1 MVHVAN
7 TDYDVNIDEQE
18 LVTPELNEDGTPKR
32 KNYFLS
38 PFALSRG
45 EEGVLGDISP
55 LAEEATKLS
64 ALSEALEAILK
75 QVKKEYDCLTSVI
88 MPSIM
93 AKNKVA
99 TYTLENGVKV
109 ASKTSVF
116 ASLPKED
123 PIARERALKWIN
135 EQGGGGL
142 IKDKLV
148 VESPT
153 QDLID
158 SVKGKFPMER
168 LQDVHPATL
177 KAFVTDLLGY
187 KKGSVARVTEDEVPP
202 ELHVYIKNTVTVK

>member
-1 MVHVAN
+1 MLHVAN

-18 LVTPELNEDGTPKR
+18 LFSPELNEDGTPKR

-45 EEGVLGDISP
+45 DEGVLGDISP

-75 QVKKEYDCLTSVI
+75 QVNKEYDCLTSVI

-109 ASKTSVF
+109 SSKTSVF

>member
-1 MVHVAN
+1 MHIKTN
-7 TDYDVNIDEQE
+7 DYDFYIDDMD
-18 LVTPELNEDGTPKR
+18 LLNPPLDENGIPK
-32 KNYFLS
+32 KLHCAIS
-38 PFALSRG
+38 PFALSRM
-45 EEGVLGDISP
+45 EEGTLGDISP
-55 LAEEATKLS
+55 LAEEATKLA
-64 ALSEALEAILK
+64 ALAELLDKATTQIN
-75 QVKKEYDCLTSVI
+75 KEYDLLTSVI
-88 MPSIM
+88 MPAIM

-109 ASKTSVF
+109 TSKTNVY

-123 PIARERALKWIN
+123 PLAREKALAWIN

-168 LQDVHPATL
+168 LQDIHPATL
-177 KAFVTDLLGY
+177 KAFVSDLLGY
-187 KKGSVARVTEDEVPP
+187 KKGSVAKITEDEVPP
-202 ELHVYIKNTVTVK
+202 ELHVYVKNTVTVK

>member
-1 MVHVAN
+1 MDVREKLVELIESARYWGSN
-7 TDYDVNIDEQE
+7 TSEEIA
-18 LVTPELNEDGTPKR
+18 GT
-32 KNYFLS
+32 L
-38 PFALSRG
+38 
-45 EEGVLGDISP
+45 
-55 LAEEATKLS
+55 
-64 ALSEALEAILK
+64 
-75 QVKKEYDCLTSVI
+75 
-88 MPSIM
+88 
-93 AKNKVA
+93 
-99 TYTLENGVKV
+99 LENGVTVK
-109 ASKTSVF
+109 SKTSVY

-168 LQDVHPATL
+168 LQDIHPSAL

-202 ELHVYIKNTVTVK
+202 ELHVFVKNTVTVK

>member
-1 MVHVAN
+1 MMHLAN
-7 TDYDVNIDEQE
+7 TNYDVSVDEMKLFNPPTDEEGKVIPQS
-18 LVTPELNEDGTPKR
+18 
-32 KNYFLS
+32 YFLS
-38 PFALSRG
+38 PFALSKN
-45 EEGVLGDISP
+45 EDGVLGDISP
-55 LAEEATKLS
+55 LAEEATRL
-64 ALSEALEAILK
+64 AHLSESLDALLK
-75 QVKKEYDCLTSVI
+75 QVNKEYDYLTSII

-109 ASKTSVF
+109 TSKTSVY

-123 PIARERALKWIN
+123 PVARERALKWIN

-158 SVKGKFPMER
+158 SVKGKFQMER
-168 LQDVHPATL
+168 LQDIHPSTL

>member
-1 MVHVAN
+1 MLHITT
-7 TDYDVNIDEQE
+7 TDYEVNLDEQD
-18 LVTPELNEDGTPKR
+18 LYSPELDEDGTPKH
-32 KNYFLS
+32 KNYFLT
-38 PFALSRG
+38 PFATSRE
-45 EEGVLGDISP
+45 EEGVLEDISP
-55 LAEEATKLS
+55 LAEESKRLANF
-64 ALSEALEAILK
+64 SEALEALLK
-75 QVKKEYDCLTSVI
+75 QVNKEYDCLTSGI

-99 TYTLENGVKV
+99 TYTLENGVTVK
-109 ASKTSVF
+109 SKTSVY

-123 PIARERALKWIN
+123 SIARERALKWIN

-168 LQDVHPATL
+168 LQDIHPSTL

-187 KKGSVARVTEDEVPP
+187 KKGSVARATEDEVPP

>member
-1 MVHVAN
+1 MLHIAN

-18 LVTPELNEDGTPKR
+18 LYSPELNEDGTPKH
-32 KNYFLS
+32 KNYFLT
-38 PFALSRG
+38 PFATSRG
-45 EEGVLGDISP
+45 EEGVLEDISP
-55 LAEEATKLS
+55 LAEEAKRL
-64 ALSEALEAILK
+64 ANLSEELEATLK
-75 QVKKEYDCLTSVI
+75 QVNKEYDCLTSVI

-109 ASKTSVF
+109 TSKTSVY

-168 LQDVHPATL
+168 LQDIHPSTL
-177 KAFVTDLLGY
+177 RAVVADLLGY

>member
-1 MVHVAN
+1 MIHVAN
-7 TDYDVNIDEQE
+7 TDYDVSIDEQE
-18 LVTPELNEDGTPKR
+18 LFTPELNEDGTPKR

-75 QVKKEYDCLTSVI
+75 QINKEYDCLTSVI

-109 ASKTSVF
+109 SSKTSVF

>member
-1 MVHVAN
+1 MLHIAN
-7 TDYDVNIDEQE
+7 TYYDVNIDEQE
-18 LVTPELNEDGTPKR
+18 LFSPELNEDGKPKH

-38 PFALSRG
+38 PFATSRS
-45 EEGVLGDISP
+45 EEGALGDISP
-55 LAEEATKLS
+55 LAEEATKL
-64 ALSEALEAILK
+64 ANLSETLEALLT
-75 QVKKEYDCLTSVI
+75 QVNKEYDCLTSVI

-109 ASKTSVF
+109 TSKTSVY

-123 PIARERALKWIN
+123 PVARERALKWIN

-168 LQDVHPATL
+168 LQDVHPSTL
-177 KAFVTDLLGY
+177 KAFITDLLGY

-202 ELHVYIKNTVTVK
+202 ELHVYVKNTVTVK

>member
-18 LVTPELNEDGTPKR
+18 LFTPELNEDGTPKR

-45 EEGVLGDISP
+45 DEGVLGDISP

-75 QVKKEYDCLTSVI
+75 QVNKEYDCLTSVI

-109 ASKTSVF
+109 SSKTSVF

>member
-1 MVHVAN
+1 MLHLAN
-7 TDYDVNIDEQE
+7 TNYDVSIDEMKLFNPPVDEEGKVVPQ
-18 LVTPELNEDGTPKR
+18 
-32 KNYFLS
+32 NYFLS
-38 PFALSRG
+38 PFALSKNEDG
-45 EEGVLGDISP
+45 ELGDISP
-55 LAEEATKLS
+55 LAEEATKL
-64 ALSEALEAILK
+64 ANLSEALDALLK
-75 QVKKEYDCLTSVI
+75 QVNKEYDYLTSII
-88 MPSIM
+88 MPGIM

-109 ASKTSVF
+109 TSKTSVY

-123 PIARERALKWIN
+123 PLAREKALAWIN

-168 LQDVHPATL
+168 LQDVHPASL
-177 KAFVTDLLGY
+177 KAFVSDLLGY
-187 KKGSVARVTEDEVPP
+187 KKGSVAKVTEDEVPP

>member
-1 MVHVAN
+1 MIHLAN
-7 TDYDVNIDEQE
+7 TNYDVNIDEMNLYNPPLDE
-18 LVTPELNEDGTPKR
+18 EGKPK
-32 KNYFLS
+32 NQTFFLS
-38 PFALSRG
+38 PFATDNSEERG
-45 EEGVLGDISP
+45 LGDISP
-55 LAEEATKLS
+55 LAEEATKL
-64 ALSEALEAILK
+64 ANLAEAVDAVLK
-75 QVKKEYDCLTSVI
+75 QINKEYDFLTSVI

-93 AKNKVA
+93 AANKVA
-99 TYTLENGVKV
+99 NYTLENGVKV
-109 ASKTSVF
+109 TSKTSVY

-123 PIARERALKWIN
+123 PLAREKALKWIN

-168 LQDVHPATL
+168 LQDVHPASL
-177 KAFVTDLLGY
+177 KAFVSDLLGY
-187 KKGSVARVTEDEVPP
+187 KKGSVARITEDEVPP

>member
-1 MVHVAN
+1 MHIVN
-7 TDYDVNIDEQE
+7 RDYDVAIDEIQLFNPPLDE
-18 LVTPELNEDGTPKR
+18 EGKPKAQ
-32 KNYFLS
+32 NFFLS
-38 PFALSRG
+38 PFALANDGEPRG
-45 EEGVLGDISP
+45 LGDISP
-55 LAEEATKLS
+55 LAEEATKL
-64 ALSEALEAILK
+64 ANLADLLDK
-75 QVKKEYDCLTSVI
+75 LTTQVNKELDYLTCVI
-88 MPSIM
+88 MPNIM
-93 AKNKVA
+93 AQNKVA
-99 TYTLENGVKV
+99 NYTLENGVKV
-109 ASKTSVF
+109 TSKTTVY

-123 PIARERALKWIN
+123 PVAREKALAWIN

-168 LQDVHPATL
+168 LRDVHPATL
-177 KAFVTDLLGY
+177 KSFVSDLLGY

>member
-1 MVHVAN
+1 MIHVAN
-7 TDYDVNIDEQE
+7 TDYDVSIDELE
-18 LVTPELNEDGTPKR
+18 LFNPPMDEEGKPIY

-38 PFALSRG
+38 PFAVSRS

-55 LAEEATKLS
+55 LAEEATRLAALAEILDKLT
-64 ALSEALEAILK
+64 K
-75 QVKKEYDCLTSVI
+75 QVNKEYDYLTSVV
-88 MPSIM
+88 MPGIM

-109 ASKTSVF
+109 TSKTSVF

-123 PIARERALKWIN
+123 PVARERALAWIN

-153 QDLID
+153 QDLIE
-158 SVKGKFPMER
+158 SVKGRFPMER

-177 KAFVTDLLGY
+177 KAFVSDLLGY

>member
-1 MVHVAN
+1 MHIQSN
-7 TDYDVNIDEQE
+7 DYDVFVDDSE
-18 LVTPELNEDGTPKR
+18 LINHPLEEDGKR

-55 LAEEATKLS
+55 LAEEANRLSSICLLLDKLC
-64 ALSEALEAILK
+64 K
-75 QVKKEYDCLTSVI
+75 QANKELDLLTSVI
-88 MPSIM
+88 MPNIM
-93 AKNKVA
+93 AKNRV
-99 TYTLENGVKV
+99 TSYTLENGVKV
-109 ASKTSVF
+109 TNKSTLY

-123 PIARERALKWIN
+123 LLARERALRWIN

-148 VESPT
+148 VESPS
-153 QDLID
+153 QELID
-158 SVKGKFPMER
+158 EVKGHFPMER
-168 LQDVHPATL
+168 IQDVHPSTL
-177 KAFVTDLLGY
+177 KAFLSDVLGY

>member
-1 MVHVAN
+1 MLHITN

-18 LVTPELNEDGTPKR
+18 LYSPELNEDGTPKH
-32 KNYFLS
+32 KNYFLT
-38 PFALSRG
+38 PFATSRG
-45 EEGVLGDISP
+45 EEGVLEDISP
-55 LAEEATKLS
+55 LAEEAKRL
-64 ALSEALEAILK
+64 ANLSEELEATLK
-75 QVKKEYDCLTSVI
+75 QVNKEYDCLTSVI

-109 ASKTSVF
+109 TSKTSVY

-148 VESPT
+148 
-153 QDLID
+153 D

-168 LQDVHPATL
+168 LQDVHPSTL
-177 KAFVTDLLGY
+177 KAFVSDLLGY